1 MKDLKYRKR
10 LYFLLLAVLL
20 WPSIVLSASKQFV
33 APGTAISFQDSGGT
47 VVLAWNG
54 VAAGAGSS
62 SARYDKGAGSIPAQ
76 YWWSCSVTL
85 TGTNVPGAMVE
96 IYVSLSDGVHADG
109 ALGTTAAA
117 LASADKRRDL
127 KLVGTVIVDQAAS
140 NVTMTASG
148 MAWIPTR
155 YFSVAFWNATTLPL
169 QAVANTSSC
178 TFVPSPFEMQ

>member
-1 MKDLKYRKR
+1 MMKR
-10 LYFLLLAVLL
+10 LCAFILTLLAC
-20 WPSIVLSASKQFV
+20 WPGMVWAAPSKQFV
-33 APGTAISFQDSGGT
+33 APVTAISFQDSGGT

-62 SARYDKGAGSIPAQ
+62 SARYDKGAGSQPAQ
-76 YWWSCSVTL
+76 YWWSCSVSL